1 MAETS
6 GQNSGRT
13 PGHELAVTILLR
25 RWQNGD
31 ADALQSVIAALYQ
44 QLKALADTI
53 LGQETPE
60 TRLRKTELLHE
71 TYLRLV
77 RVKSIDWRSRAQFF
91 QVAAKLMRQ
100 VLIDRA
106 RERLAAKRGGGFVQV
121 PLDDALSEIAA
132 RQPDDSAVLAV
143 IEALEQL
150 RILDRQQADIVECRF
165 LAGLS
170 VEETAELLGISSRTV
185 KRDWRFSKAWL
196 RRRIA
201 GSHP

>member
-1 MAETS
+1 
-6 GQNSGRT
+6 
-13 PGHELAVTILLR
+13 LR

-31 ADALQSVIAALYQ
+31 ADALESVIAALYQ
-44 QLKALADTI
+44 QLKALAGAI